1 MTAKNCWL
9 TGYKCPHVGTHRLH
23 LYFLTFSC
31 GMATNL
37 SPLLQQSCVGHYYCI
52 TTIHFT
58 TTVVLVLLSLLLY
71 CCSII
76 VPLWSSLSRS
86 NPIDVSRQIFHVTF
100 LPIMSSIKQLNTC
113 CFQAIT
119 PVKSSILGP
128 ITKDY
133 DGILFTIIVSC
144 HIILIF
150 KFGYN

>member
-1 MTAKNCWL
+1 MKWYLIMSRIASKSAANGPMFEL
-9 TGYKCPHVGTHRLH
+9 IGYICISWHFPVAWQPTCHHYYNKVV
-23 LYFLTFSC
+23 Y
-31 GMATNL
+31 
-37 SPLLQQSCVGHYYCI
+37 GHYYCI
-52 TTIHFT
+52 TIIHFT

-76 VPLWSSLSRS
+76 VPPWSSLSRS

-133 DGILFTIIVSC
+133 DGILFTIIDHVT
-144 HIILIF
+144 LF
-150 KFGYN
+150 